1 MAVARQLWLLRH
13 ADAEPHGTRPDAERR
28 LTGRGRRQAEVAGLA
43 LARMGV
49 GFHALLSSPKAR
61 ARETAELA
69 LAQMGAEQCPRL
81 ELHDPLAGG
90 FAAGQAL
97 DALDGAGGE
106 GPVLLVGHEPDL
118 SGIAGDLTGG
128 RVDLKKGGLAVVRLG
143 GAGGELVLL
152 LRPAELALIAAAR
165 LR

>member
-1 MAVARQLWLLRH
+1 MAMARQLWLLRH

-28 LTGRGRRQAEVAGLA
+28 LTDRGRRQAEVAGLA

-49 GFHALLSSPKAR
+49 SLRAMRTSPKAR

-69 LAQMGAEQCPRL
+69 LARMGAEQSPRL

-90 FAAGQAL
+90 FQAGQAL

-106 GPVLLVGHEPDL
+106 GPILLVGHEPDL
-118 SGIAGDLTGG
+118 SGIVGDLTGG
-128 RVDLKKGGLAVVRLG
+128 RVDLKKGGLAVVRLA

-152 LRPAELALIAAAR
+152 LRPAELALIAGVA